1 MSLLILL
8 LIDRPVR
15 GSEVQPCRLRPEV
28 PRSLIGRARSSLA
41 LSSSYARKQ
50 VTRSTC
56 PCATPPGFCPARE
69 VPDRCQSTQAW
80 PDCEKRDEKN
90 KNKKDDA
97 ANGVFLF
104 FEKLCGKKRFP
115 TFSGALFYTGNV
127 LTVSYFGPPLFAHRG
142 SEMALQDLTRYSRL
156 YNKLYPDPPSLP
168 RVAVPRDGK
177 YRFVAPHFLW
187 TPFSQLC
194 FNRSPSLEAC
204 AACNRAGGGR

>member
-127 LTVSYFGPPLFAHRG
+127 LTVSSFVP
-142 SEMALQDLTRYSRL
+142 ALIRPQGVRNGATGLDTLQST
-156 YNKLYPDPPSLP
+156 
-168 RVAVPRDGK
+168 VQQIVPRPT
-177 YRFVAPHFLW
+177 FAAPCCGTSRW
-187 TPFSQLC
+187 
-194 FNRSPSLEAC
+194 
-204 AACNRAGGGR
+204 